1 MRRQAH
7 DREGRLPPMTAAAR
21 IKRWLA
27 PVVRTVAPGLF
38 WQRKYRV
45 LQRLGESRADVRLA
59 ASLCDPDRISVDIG
73 ADVGEFTIAMLASS
87 HSVVAFE
94 PRPAQARELA
104 SMFDAVGAAVRV
116 EAVAL
121 SDKPG
126 CLSMRVVE
134 SEPGRSTIDTDNA
147 LGDVAG
153 RIRSIDVAVKRLDDL
168 QLSDVGLIKVDV
180 EGHEL
185 AVLRGA
191 TDTLMRNR
199 PTILVEAEERHRPN
213 AVAEI
218 TTLLGGLGYRASSNS
233 ATSGARSPS
242 STSPGIRTRQTSAAS
257 GMAGRPGASTSTISS
272 SSPRPGHHPATA
284 GRTKK
289 PQPTAGASATRLGAH
304 L

>member
-7 DREGRLPPMTAAAR
+7 DGEGRLPPMTAAAR
-21 IKRWLA
+21 TKRWLA

-73 ADVGEFTIAMLASS
+73 ADVGEFAIAMLASS
-87 HSVVAFE
+87 RSVVAFE

-218 TTLLGGLGYRASSNS
+218 TTLLGGLGYRGFFELGDERRPIAEFDV
-233 ATSGARSPS
+233 ARHQNPANI
-242 STSPGIRTRQTSAAS
+242 GGQRDGWA
-257 GMAGRPGASTSTISS
+257 
-272 SSPRPGHHPATA
+272 PRGVYVNNFVFVP
-284 GRTKK
+284 
-289 PQPTAGASATRLGAH
+289 
-304 L
+304 